1 MGKFKGSGTNQY
13 TKEILGN
20 DSELLNSDDDADI
33 TQSALRSRDEV
44 PAARSQTRQTQ
55 RKQAV
60 IPEDDEGYEEE
71 EVDEVEEE
79 ETEEYEEEAEEEAEE
94 DEPVSYKRPA
104 KPEYKYGKDQ
114 VQAIIKTRIGTI
126 NRRVEKLQPYKQ
138 AFDRISEVTGMDVN
152 QLMTRLN
159 SMTEQEQATIL
170 GIPVAQVQ
178 AAKQARAQNMQTLTE
193 NQKLKRQLDEQ
204 ALKVDKRYSDYDL
217 YKDEIDDVLEEN
229 PKLSVKQAYLLVKG
243 DTATTAAV
251 RDAEQRVVNKQVIS
265 RQKGI
270 VKPSGASSGAQGPK
284 LSNEIISA
292 AKAIGMDPV
301 EYARYQAIDN
311 IDSYRKLKASKTKN
325 RRE

>member
-1 MGKFKGSGTNQY
+1 MARGFKGTGTNQY
-13 TKEILGN
+13 TKEILG
-20 DSELLNSDDDADI
+20 DDLELLNSDDDADI

-44 PAARSQTRQTQ
+44 PAARSQTRQSQ

-60 IPEDDEGYEEE
+60 VLEDDEYEEE
-71 EVDEVEEE
+71 EADEGVEDE
-79 ETEEYEEEAEEEAEE
+79 ETEEYDDGLDDGEQ
-94 DEPVSYKRPA
+94 PVQRRP
-104 KPEYKYGKDQ
+104 KDDYKYGKEQ
-114 VQAIIKTRIGTI
+114 VQAIIKTRVGTI

-138 AFDRISEVTGMDVN
+138 AFDRISEITGMDVN
-152 QLMTRLN
+152 QLITRLN
-159 SMTEQEQATIL
+159 SMSEQEQATIL
-170 GIPVAQVQ
+170 GIPVEQVRV
-178 AAKQARAQNMQTLTE
+178 AKQTKALNTQAQTE

-204 ALKVDKRYSDYDL
+204 ALKADKRYSDYDL
-217 YKDEIDDVLEEN
+217 YKDEIDDVLEDN

-243 DTATTAAV
+243 DTATTAAI
-251 RDAEQRVVNKQVIS
+251 RDAEQRAVNKQVIA

-311 IDSYRKLKASKTKN
+311 IDSYRKLKQTKN
-325 RRE
+325 RKE